1 MGYSATN
8 GNPLAFAIT
17 SQTTQGFTANDEI
30 LAWTGVTPNSGT
42 IPLDAATSTFF
53 TLVGGH
59 SYYLEAT
66 MRASAFNDAADAIG
80 FVWTDT
86 AGGVLDTFTS
96 SFMQPLNAAVTASNN
111 PLARAAIRVGTGTL
125 QVHLRSNT
133 FASGATI
140 TVTQASALV
149 RQLD

>member
-8 GNPLAFAIT
+8 GNPLAFVLAE
-17 SQTTQGFTANDEI
+17 QATQNFTANDEI
-30 LAWTGVTPNSGT
+30 MEWTGTSGT
-42 IPLDAATSTFF
+42 IPLGGPSSTFF